1 MDVAEACFILTSR
14 QEVDKRAADE
24 KTILRA
30 MAVKD
35 YAPECP
41 LYVQV
46 LRPES
51 RLHLKFADQVKKI
64 TKILQLLKFVYT
76 NIKHFEN

>member
-1 MDVAEACFILTSR
+1 LTSR
-14 QEVDKRAADE
+14 QEADRVAADE

-35 YAPECP
+35 FAPQCP
-41 LYVQV
+41 LYVHV

-51 RLHLKFADQVKKI
+51 KVHIQFADKVCYLNGFP
-64 TKILQLLKFVYT
+64 T
-76 NIKHFEN
+76 

>member
-14 QEVDKRAADE
+14 QEVDRRAADE

-35 YAPECP
+35 YSPETP

-51 RLHLKFADQVKKI
+51 RLHLRFADQVQ
-64 TKILQLLKFVYT
+64 ILVVSVGFCGFLKP
-76 NIKHFEN
+76 

>member
-1 MDVAEACFILTSR
+1 MSHTLRRMDVAEACFIVTSR
-14 QEVDKRAADE
+14 HEADKRAADE

-30 MAVKD
+30 MAIKD

-51 RLHLKFADQVKKI
+51 RLHLKFADQVFI
-64 TKILQLLKFVYT
+64 F
-76 NIKHFEN
+76 